1 MQLSPLQME
10 FGPKILER
18 VEETIQVIPHIPEL
32 NVNVRTALEVLS
44 AFELFDL
51 QNRARLVH
59 LLSKYEKITRRAR
72 FHLRDQALLNAFDE
86 WFLSLF

>member
-1 MQLSPLQME
+1 
-10 FGPKILER
+10 
-18 VEETIQVIPHIPEL
+18 
-32 NVNVRTALEVLS
+32 VLS

-51 QNRARLVH
+51 QNRARLVY